1 MHMKKNAVAVAV
13 ALASSGALANSITVT
28 PAAYSAEALIDAT
41 NGVVQAAEPT
51 IVVASAPSLMVRDR
65 AFTLDFGKAT
75 KNDAGNAFPH
85 PNTIALD
92 YRTWLVAN
100 GVAATMATNG
110 TLAAISADGSA
121 ILGYTITNE
130 PVFFGTWAQGATAS
144 LAFPVATPL
153 APYFEA
159 DGLADTSL
167 VYSFK
172 PDAFSANAFATDTET
187 VLDVQ
192 GSQISSGTHNFAK
205 VINVEALKKEF
216 IANNVSADNT
226 TLDLTIATNGLAA
239 TVNKADIG
247 TIGFV
252 ITGQDFSWL
261 DSDTTDTDTAATGLD
276 TGNLAITGGTITKL
290 TATTIEG
297 TINDN
302 TAGASITVT
311 NGEDLVIPTQTGL
324 SVAFT
329 AYTANSDEAVA
340 VTGAGGGAW
349 TLNGSSIDVYAVP
362 QSANASVFMWLTN
375 TGTGSVGIDT
385 TIFDGSQTCEM
396 TNIATS
402 VAGTELDLTSAIAAA
417 LPVQCPTYVASGNR
431 VRYNVTANA
440 PAASI
445 RISAAYRVGTDRVN
459 LVTSSEAGL

>member
-1 MHMKKNAVAVAV
+1 MQMKKNAVAVAV

-28 PAAYSAEALIDAT
+28 PAAYSAEALLDAT
-41 NGVVQAAEPT
+41 NDVVQAAQAT
-51 IVVASAPSLMVRDR
+51 VTVASSPSLMVRDR

-75 KNDAGNAFPH
+75 KNAAGGAFVH
-85 PNTIALD
+85 PDTIALD
-92 YRTWLVAN
+92 YRTWLPA
-100 GVAATMATNG
+100 GIADTMATNA

-121 ILGYTITNE
+121 VLGYTITSA
-130 PVFFGTWAQGATAS
+130 PVFHGTWGQGATAS
-144 LAFPVATPL
+144 LAFPVAQPL
-153 APYFEA
+153 APYFA
-159 DGLADTSL
+159 TDGLTDTSL
-167 VYSFK
+167 IYTFK
-172 PDAFSANAFATDTET
+172 PDAFSTNAFATDTET

-226 TLDLTIATNGLAA
+226 TLNLTIATNGLAA

-252 ITGQDFSWL
+252 VTGQDFSWL

-302 TAGASITVT
+302 TAGATITVT
-311 NGEDLVIPTQTGL
+311 NGEELVIPTQTGL

-329 AYTANSDEAVA
+329 AYTATADEAVA

-396 TNIATS
+396 TSIATS
-402 VAGTELDLTSAIAAA
+402 VAGTELDLSAAIAAA
-417 LPVQCPTYVASGNR
+417 VPVQCPTYVASGNR

-440 PAASI
+440 PAATI